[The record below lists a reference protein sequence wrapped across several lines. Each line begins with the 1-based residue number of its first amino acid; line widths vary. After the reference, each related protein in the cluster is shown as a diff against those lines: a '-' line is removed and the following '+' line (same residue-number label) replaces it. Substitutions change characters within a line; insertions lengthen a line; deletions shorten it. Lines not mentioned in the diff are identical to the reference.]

1 MEGEGATVAV
11 ATEAALE
18 VVTAEEAISA
28 AVAGTLVVVILEVVV
43 TLAEGASVV
52 DVRWAATRWGACLQA
67 AFEALPGAGPF
78 IARRL
83 PVGAQ

>member
-11 ATEAALE
+11 ATEAASE

-43 TLAEGASVV
+43 TLVEGASVAV
-52 DVRWAATRWGACLQA
+52 A
-67 AFEALPGAGPF
+67 
-78 IARRL
+78 
-83 PVGAQ
+83 